1 MRHIHTAVGMFN
13 AGEVLGEYSRYQDI
27 QTKDEKERRT
37 STVIPMVDAYILGI
51 EVGIKAL
58 IEKQGQKP
66 P

>member
-1 MRHIHTAVGMFN
+1 MFN

-27 QTKDEKERRT
+27 QTKDENERKT